1 MRNFLQE
8 IIARRREQV
17 AADRAGNDAEALRER
32 ALEIR
37 AGKPRLRLRE
47 TLRSDEGVR
56 IISEFKRASP
66 SLGFIRR
73 EACVEE
79 VIPLYESGGAA
90 AISILT
96 EPEYFHGS
104 LDDLRAARQATALP
118 ILRKDFIVDEFQIDE
133 AAEAGADAV
142 LLIVAALTDE
152 ELMRLRQHA
161 EDDLGLDALIEVHNA
176 EEFVRAVRTEAGLIG
191 VNNRDLRTLQTS
203 LETSVNLAAS
213 APNDVT
219 LVSESGIS
227 TAEEIERL
235 RACGYHGFLIG
246 EALMRS
252 SDPVARLRSLRA
264 EVSHA

>member
-1 MRNFLQE
+1 MRNFLEE

-17 AADRAGNDAEALRER
+17 AADRANNDAEALRER
-32 ALEIR
+32 ALKIR
-37 AGKPRLRLRE
+37 AGRPRLRLRE
-47 TLRSDEGVR
+47 TLRSADGVR

-66 SLGFIRR
+66 SLGFIQRHAR
-73 EACVEE
+73 VEE

-90 AISILT
+90 AISVLT

-104 LDDLRAARQATALP
+104 PDDLRAARHATALP

-142 LLIVAALTDE
+142 LLIVAALTNE
-152 ELMRLRQHA
+152 ELMRLRQYA
-161 EDDLGLDALIEVHNA
+161 EDDLGLDALIEVHSA
-176 EEFVRAVRTEAGLIG
+176 EELARAVRADAGLIG

-203 LETSVNLAAS
+203 LETSVNLAAR
-213 APNDVT
+213 APNETT

-227 TAEEIERL
+227 SAEEIERL

-252 SDPVARLRSLRA
+252 SDPVAQLRSFRA
-264 EVSHA
+264 EVRYA